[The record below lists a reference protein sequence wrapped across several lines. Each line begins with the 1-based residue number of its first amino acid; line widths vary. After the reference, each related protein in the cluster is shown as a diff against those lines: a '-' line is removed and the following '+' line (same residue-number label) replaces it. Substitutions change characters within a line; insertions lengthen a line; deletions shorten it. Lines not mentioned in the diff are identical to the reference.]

1 MMLTLLILIPFLAG
15 VISFFI
21 KGNGAKGLA
30 LVSTLATLVVSGI
43 IAVQSMG
50 QSQYFNMPW
59 IPQLG
64 TQFSLMADGMSAT
77 LCLLTGIVM
86 PVIVIANWNKE
97 VERPWA
103 FYGLMLLCQAGIT
116 GVFLAY
122 DALLFYVFWELALI
136 PVYFLCSRWGGE
148 KRIAVTFKFFVYTFV
163 GSLMMLIGLI
173 YLATQTPGGDGY
185 SWANI
190 TRAGSSLPPATQNWI
205 FWLIFI
211 AFAIKI
217 PVFPFHTWQPDTYEQ
232 SPTPVTIILSA
243 LMVKMGMFAVIRWV
257 LPVVPDAVTFWSNTI
272 ITLSIIGI
280 VYASLLALRQTDLK
294 RLIAYSSI
302 AHMGL
307 MSAAA
312 FANTEVGMHGLM
324 VQMFNHGISITGL
337 WLIVQM
343 IENRWGTRDMTK
355 LGGMATIAPQMSIAL
370 VILAFANISL
380 PLTNSFIG
388 EFMLF
393 HGIFQMDSNYHIVF
407 MAVAGL
413 AIILGAAYTLK
424 MVQRTA
430 FGEATPVLIAKDMTL
445 NESLAM
451 ALIVVLVIFL
461 GVYPKPLLELTQSVA
476 GMIVR

>member
-1 MMLTLLILIPFLAG
+1 
-15 VISFFI
+15 
-21 KGNGAKGLA
+21 
-30 LVSTLATLVVSGI
+30 
-43 IAVQSMG
+43 
-50 QSQYFNMPW
+50 
-59 IPQLG
+59 
-64 TQFSLMADGMSAT
+64 
-77 LCLLTGIVM
+77 
-86 PVIVIANWNKE
+86 
-97 VERPWA
+97 
-103 FYGLMLLCQAGIT
+103 
-116 GVFLAY
+116 
-122 DALLFYVFWELALI
+122 
-136 PVYFLCSRWGGE
+136 
-148 KRIAVTFKFFVYTFV
+148 
-163 GSLMMLIGLI
+163 
-173 YLATQTPGGDGY
+173 
-185 SWANI
+185 
-190 TRAGSSLPPATQNWI
+190 
-205 FWLIFI
+205 
-211 AFAIKI
+211 
-217 PVFPFHTWQPDTYEQ
+217 
-232 SPTPVTIILSA
+232 
-243 LMVKMGMFAVIRWV
+243 V
-257 LPVVPDAVTFWSNTI
+257 LPVVPDAVSFWSNTV

-280 VYASLLALRQTDLK
+280 VYASILALRQTDLK

-380 PLTNSFIG
+380 PLTNSFVG

-424 MVQRTA
+424 MVQKTA
-430 FGEATPVLIAKDMTL
+430 FGERTPVLIAKDMTL